1 MKLDVLAFGAHPDD
15 IELSCSGLLLVEK
28 SQGKKIGV
36 VDLTEGELGSRGDVD
51 TRYQEAKEAS
61 DILGLDIRENL
72 KLQDGFFK
80 NDQENQLKV
89 IALIRKYR
97 PEIVLCNATS
107 DRHPDHGKAAQ
118 LVSDACFLAG
128 LIKVE
133 TKDNNTIQEPWRPKY
148 VFHYTQDRY
157 IEPDFLIDI
166 SDVFEKKLAS
176 IKAYKTQ
183 FHNPGIPGPET
194 YISTPEF
201 LDQHV
206 VSGNKINGKKIGVAF
221 AEGYTSTKKIGLG
234 SLDALIKKNT

>member
-28 SQGKKIGV
+28 SQGKKIGA
-36 VDLTEGELGSRGDVD
+36 VDLTEGELGSRGDVA
-51 TRYQEAKEAS
+51 TRYKEAEDAS
-61 DILGLDIRENL
+61 IILGLDVRENL

-133 TKDNNTIQEPWRPKY
+133 TKDNNTVQEPWRPKY

-183 FHNPGIPGPET
+183 FHNPGFQGPET

-201 LDQHV
+201 LEQLI
-206 VSGNKINGKKIGVAF
+206 SGNKINGKKIGVAF
-221 AEGYTSTKKIGLG
+221 AEGYTSTKKIGLR
-234 SLDALIKKNT
+234 SLDALIQKNT